1 VTDAPAASVPA
12 RPPRDAA
19 VWLMRPGVLAA
30 VLVLAFVATAGVIAA
45 GSYVRPS
52 AFKLMD
58 WAISFDGGFVRRGLP
73 GAVFGWIE
81 AATGIALVHQIVAVQ
96 VALYGAFL
104 AAVYALL
111 RHAGFPPAAV
121 LLVYSP
127 FFLVFQVTEWLAAGR
142 KEIAFIAGFAVLCF
156 AVARARDEERALR
169 AMGVFLLLAGPVLV
183 LTHEGNLFYL
193 AWVPALALALGVT
206 GRGLLRLMA
215 FGLPALAAMGAVL
228 AFPGTDETV
237 AAICAGLQGRLGAP
251 ALEATC
257 ATGHNAVTWL
267 VAGTA
272 EGMAAVT
279 ARAPEMLPT
288 VPPALILVGL
298 AFLPFLPV
306 LRGWSAAERRRLA
319 LGAALAAAASLPL
332 FVVAIDWGRFLYVQ
346 AVALGLVLL
355 ALLARR
361 RSAESLPSWPMP
373 GALVAVYF
381 LGWSLKYLGVLI
393 GGGVLLD
400 YGLRLLRAL
409 S

>member
-1 VTDAPAASVPA
+1 MEH
-12 RPPRDAA
+12 PPRDVAA
-19 VWLMRPGVLAA
+19 RLMRPGVLALFLG
-30 VLVLAFVATAGVIAA
+30 LVLVATAGVIAA

-52 AFKLMD
+52 TFKLMD
-58 WAISFDGGFVRRGLP
+58 WAISYDGGFVRRGLP

-96 VALYGAFL
+96 VALYAAFL

-111 RHAGFPPAAV
+111 RRSGFPPAAV

-142 KEIAFIAGFAVLCF
+142 KEIAFIAAFALLCL
-156 AVARARDEERALR
+156 AVARERDDGRALR
-169 AMGVFLLLAGPVLV
+169 AMGLCLLLAGPVLV

-193 AWVPALALALGVT
+193 AWVPALALALGAS
-206 GRGLLRLMA
+206 GRALLTLLA
-215 FGLPALAAMGAVL
+215 FALPALAAMGAVM
-228 AFPGTDETV
+228 AFPGTPETV
-237 AAICAGLQGRLGAP
+237 EQICAGLQGRLGAP
-251 ALEATC
+251 GLEATC

-267 VAGTA
+267 VAGT
-272 EGMAAVT
+272 EQGMAAVT
-279 ARAPEMLPT
+279 VRAPEMLPT

-298 AFLPFLPV
+298 AFLPFLPA
-306 LRGWSAAERRRLA
+306 LRGWTAAERRRLA
-319 LGAALAAAASLPL
+319 RGALLAAAASLPL

-346 AVALGLVLL
+346 AVALGLVML
-355 ALLARR
+355 ALMARR
-361 RSAESLPSWPMP
+361 PGAAPHWPVP

-400 YGLRLLRAL
+400 YGLRLLRGL